1 MPTTRRLLASSTRR
15 SMLLTLVVNATC
27 YLLIAYAQLNDFG
40 QFGLVRYLALLP
52 ITLAAHWFGLL
63 GGILTALFY
72 CLVIIPDVF
81 WAAQVGFPLPSISP
95 ILSYVL
101 FLLVYA
107 YIVSDTISSLRIHSE
122 LRSQVEGWSGLLE
135 RARSREEV
143 VNFLLDQAQQA
154 AHAAQSA
161 LLVLNP
167 VNNQWELLT
176 TDGQAQLAIDAT
188 DGAFTLGRWLLEQ
201 NEVRLLTR
209 QEIVAALDPLEPA
222 QCPTDLMSVPL
233 RHRDGTRLGNLI
245 VFDRLGRIGFT
256 GEDLNIFGKLAAA
269 GESALEQAGYYARA
283 NFSLGLRVHQL
294 SAIEK
299 AIRQFNEHLDVRSIL
314 DAALH
319 SALQIAGGQRAAM
332 YVEVEGLHPYF
343 AQTGYRMGRAQFLAM
358 RAMKD
363 RLVEPGDCSIAGI
376 LGSQDT
382 RIGEEC
388 LAVPL
393 RTTEKNLGVLIVERA
408 GNPEVR
414 STALTTLL
422 ILAGQTV
429 IALNNTSLLSEV
441 NRERTN
447 LDKLITSIADGMIA
461 TDSQGIITRTNPAA
475 EALTGWRA
483 DDMLGKMVCSV
494 MNCHNDTNTCDNCG
508 LVRAIAQGIAWE
520 QRLTIRQRLGAQRVV
535 LVRTAPVPGS
545 DHRPAGA
552 AILFND
558 ITRAD
563 ELETAQKHL
572 ISTISHEIRTPLTN
586 LTAISEAL
594 RREMRIKPD
603 TQVAN
608 LLDLLGRQ
616 SLRLS
621 EFFDKVLD
629 VDRLDTGRITLQSRP
644 VPLGYCLHTA
654 AHQLKVTQPKRKV
667 IVELPDGDLW
677 GWADESALNSV
688 LTNLVDNAIKYS
700 PPDSPITLRLER
712 GSGGSAQVS
721 VIDQGVG
728 IAPDNLPR
736 IFERFFRVQS
746 GDAQTVYGHGLG
758 LYIARGWIEAMGGSI
773 RVQSTPGKGSQFTFC
788 LPLMETDYAEED
800 SGH

>member
-1 MPTTRRLLASSTRR
+1 MPNARRFLLPSTRR
-15 SMLLTLVVNATC
+15 SMLLTVIVNAAC
-27 YLLIAYAQLNDFG
+27 YLVIAYAQLNDIG

-52 ITLAAHWFGLL
+52 ITLTAHWFGLL
-63 GGILTALFY
+63 GGMLTALFY

-81 WAAQVGFPLPSISP
+81 WAAQLGFPLQSISP

-107 YIVSDTISSLRIHSE
+107 YIVSDTIASLRIHSE

-143 VNFLLDQAQQA
+143 VSYLLEQARQAVHA
-154 AHAAQSA
+154 AHSA

-176 TDGQAQLAIDAT
+176 TDGQAQLT
-188 DGAFTLGRWLLEQ
+188 TEPMDGTFTLGRWLLEQ
-201 NEVRLLTR
+201 NDVRILTR
-209 QEIVAALDPLEPA
+209 QEIMSALDPLDPA
-222 QCPTDLMSVPL
+222 QCPADLMTVPL
-233 RHRDGTRLGNLI
+233 RHRDGTRLGSLI
-245 VFDRLGRIGFT
+245 VFDRLGRTGFT
-256 GEDLNIFGKLAAA
+256 SEDLNVFGKLASA
-269 GESALEQAGYYARA
+269 GESALEQAGYYARI

-299 AIRQFNEHLDVRSIL
+299 AVRQFNEHLDVRSIL
-314 DAALH
+314 NATLH

-343 AQTGYRMGRAQFLAM
+343 AQTGFRMGHAQFRDL

-363 RLVEPGDCSIAGI
+363 RLEEPSDCPPTGTPG
-376 LGSQDT
+376 LPKVQ
-382 RIGEEC
+382 IGGAC
-388 LAVPL
+388 LAIPL
-393 RTTEKNLGVLIVERA
+393 RTAEKTLGVLVVERA
-408 GNPEVR
+408 DSPEVR
-414 STALTTLL
+414 NTALTTLL
-422 ILAGQTV
+422 ILAGQTI
-429 IALNNTSLLSEV
+429 IALNNASLLSEV

-461 TDSQGIITRTNPAA
+461 TDSHGIIIRTNPAA

-483 DDMLGKMVCSV
+483 EDMLGKPVCSV
-494 MNCHNDTNTCDNCG
+494 MNCHSEPQVCDNCG
-508 LVRAIAQGIAWE
+508 LVRAIAQGAAWE

-545 DHRPAGA
+545 DHHLPGA

-563 ELETAQKHL
+563 ELETAQKRL

-594 RREMRIKPD
+594 RREIRIKPD
-603 TQVAN
+603 SQVAN

-654 AHQLKVTQPKRKV
+654 ADQLKVTQPRRKV

-700 PPDSPITLRLER
+700 PPESPITLRLER
-712 GSGGSAQVS
+712 GAGGRAHIS

-728 IAPDNLPR
+728 IAPENLPR
-736 IFERFFRVQS
+736 IFERFYRVQT

-773 RVQSTPGKGSQFTFC
+773 RVKSTPGKGSQFTFH
-788 LPLMETDYAEED
+788 LPLMETDHAEED